1 MNARFSLRSLLIIT
15 ALLAVSLGWWIDSS
29 RLRARN
35 SGLLT
40 RLETLNTLND
50 GYQNQVNALST
61 AERAFFQSALN
72 ARPAKIQ
79 KPLNSHDL
87 KMIVRF
93 HIAETRNH
101 IDQALSPN
109 NPQPTDHRISAMEN
123 SILELKDL
131 LDYIEVHP
139 EFTQKQ
145 NSQIL
150 KKLSE
155 YETIAK
161 EFEK

>member
-1 MNARFSLRSLLIIT
+1 
-15 ALLAVSLGWWIDSS
+15 
-29 RLRARN
+29 
-35 SGLLT
+35 
-40 RLETLNTLND
+40 
-50 GYQNQVNALST
+50 
-61 AERAFFQSALN
+61 
-72 ARPAKIQ
+72 
-79 KPLNSHDL
+79 
-87 KMIVRF
+87 
-93 HIAETRNH
+93 
-101 IDQALSPN
+101 
-109 NPQPTDHRISAMEN
+109 MEN